1 MNFIKTNIF
10 LYFFILVLGISGF
23 SFAIIWPE
31 EKGFYGFIALLALGG
46 FCVALYIYYTKKNKR
61 ELVCPLG
68 SDCNAVINSKY
79 AKFLNIPLEYLGMLY
94 YCIILIAYILL
105 IFTNNLFSNFSLL
118 GLVMLSGLAFL
129 FSLYLL
135 FAQAFLIRQWC
146 IWCLLSA
153 MFSTIIFITS
163 LISLNFAVDFLS
175 QATIL
180 IEIIHTMGFVFGL
193 GGATLALF
201 LFSKFLRDLIID
213 ERELKTI
220 QEISEIIWFGL
231 IFVLLSQFMSF
242 VAYAPVL
249 AQSNVFI
256 IQTISLFVVGISGA
270 VLMIVFAPYL
280 TVIPFN
286 ENEVNHKHSPVES
299 LRKPLFLTGAIT
311 FSSWY
316 FAFIVKSLP
325 EYKFVVLLLIYI
337 SILTISAILALLW
350 ERKITRS
357 L

>member
-1 MNFIKTNIF
+1 M
-10 LYFFILVLGISGF
+10 
-23 SFAIIWPE
+23 
-31 EKGFYGFIALLALGG
+31 
-46 FCVALYIYYTKKNKR
+46 
-61 ELVCPLG
+61 
-68 SDCNAVINSKY
+68 
-79 AKFLNIPLEYLGMLY
+79 
-94 YCIILIAYILL
+94 
-105 IFTNNLFSNFSLL
+105 
-118 GLVMLSGLAFL
+118 
-129 FSLYLL
+129 
-135 FAQAFLIRQWC
+135 
-146 IWCLLSA
+146 
-153 MFSTIIFITS
+153 
-163 LISLNFAVDFLS
+163 
-175 QATIL
+175 
-180 IEIIHTMGFVFGL
+180 
-193 GGATLALF
+193 
-201 LFSKFLRDLIID
+201 IID

-299 LRKPLFLTGAIT
+299 LRKTIISHRSNNF
-311 FSSWY
+311 
-316 FAFIVKSLP
+316 FILVFCFYCKSLP

>member
-1 MNFIKTNIF
+1 MTKENQEQTIKIIKSTGSAFAKIASDIKNHKIRKLEKETLKNI
-10 LYFFILVLGISGF
+10 
-23 SFAIIWPE
+23 
-31 EKGFYGFIALLALGG
+31 KLAEDM
-46 FCVALYIYYTKKNKR
+46 A
-61 ELVCPLG
+61 
-68 SDCNAVINSKY
+68 
-79 AKFLNIPLEYLGMLY
+79 
-94 YCIILIAYILL
+94 
-105 IFTNNLFSNFSLL
+105 
-118 GLVMLSGLAFL
+118 
-129 FSLYLL
+129 
-135 FAQAFLIRQWC
+135 
-146 IWCLLSA
+146 
-153 MFSTIIFITS
+153 
-163 LISLNFAVDFLS
+163 
-175 QATIL
+175 
-180 IEIIHTMGFVFGL
+180 H
-193 GGATLALF
+193 
-201 LFSKFLRDLIID
+201 
-213 ERELKTI
+213 ELKTI